1 MHCFALSQPVQS
13 TGTFGG
19 ETASPWKQT
28 ESTVPTEGLGF
39 GNSLSS
45 GEVMEQLYEL
55 GTKDVQGR
63 EVKALGLKSTAA
75 LCTDVSAE
83 VVKQS

>member
-1 MHCFALSQPVQS
+1 MHCFALLQLVQS

-39 GNSLSS
+39 GNSLRS

-55 GTKDVQGR
+55 GTWNQRCAGEGGKGFR
-63 EVKALGLKSTAA
+63 AKEYRRSLYRRF
-75 LCTDVSAE
+75 C
-83 VVKQS
+83 